1 MSMLNEAPQGETGIV
16 GPGKKQ
22 AIISIILD
30 CISMFFC
37 FLLPLNGDGYLYAVI
52 SGIIG
57 LVFARKAKK
66 EGATSILGKA
76 SLIFSLLCLILGVI
90 MLIGFC
96 NAYIKANM
104 PA

>member
-1 MSMLNEAPQGETGIV
+1 MSMLNGSPLGQNSIV
-16 GPGKKQ
+16 EPGKKQ

-30 CISMFFC
+30 FVSLFFC
-37 FLLPLNGDGYLYAVI
+37 FLLPLSGDGYLYAVI
-52 SGIIG
+52 VAIIG
-57 LVFARKAKK
+57 MVFAKKAKK
-66 EGATSILGKA
+66 EGGTSILCKA
-76 SLIFSLLCLILGVI
+76 SRIFSLLCLILGVI